1 MSDILLLHGACHGA
15 WAWDLVIPPLQ
26 ALGHRA
32 RAIDLPGRRGAASL
46 AEQVEAVVA
55 ALEGPTVLV
64 GHSAAGFA
72 ITAAAEASALVA
84 GLVYVCAYVPVA
96 GQSLAQMRRAGP
108 SQPLAGAFQVDR
120 ARGVFG
126 FDPARA
132 AELFFHDCTDADLA
146 VARLCVQALAPMET
160 ALASV
165 ARAETLPRAYIRCDA
180 DRAIPPGY
188 QDDMAGGIARM
199 AALPCGHSP
208 FLAMPEP
215 LAAQIDR
222 LVRAS

>member
-32 RAIDLPGRRGAASL
+32 RAIDLPGRQCAASL
-46 AEQVEAVVA
+46 SEEAEAVVA

-108 SQPLAGAFQVDR
+108 SQPLAGAFQLDR

-132 AELFFHDCTDADLA
+132 ADLFFHDCADANGA

-160 ALASV
+160 ALTST
-165 ARAETLPRAYIRCDA
+165 ARAETLSRAYIRCDA

-188 QDDMAGGIARM
+188 QNDMARGIERK

-208 FLAMPEP
+208 FLAMPER
-215 LAAQIDR
+215 LAALIDT
-222 LVRAS
+222 LVRAN